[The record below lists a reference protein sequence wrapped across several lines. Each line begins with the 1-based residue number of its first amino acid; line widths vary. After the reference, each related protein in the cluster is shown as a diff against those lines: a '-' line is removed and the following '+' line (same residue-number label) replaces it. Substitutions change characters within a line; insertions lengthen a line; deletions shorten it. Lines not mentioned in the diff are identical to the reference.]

1 MTSVHWTRWGTQDC
15 LVITFKGHFSAE
27 HAKAAGAAGAVAEGS
42 ACEWKPGAK
51 KKQAA
56 AAAAVESGSACEW
69 TPGKKHGH

>member
-1 MTSVHWTRWGTQDC
+1 MRDALEAQAKHR
-15 LVITFKGHFSAE
+15 AE

-51 KKQAA
+51 KKAAA